1 MQVRWNYLFF
11 ADIWILRRSELRAVS
26 RSCELLAYSSD
37 GAICLYALCPPGGT
51 LKVRSRMQIEA
62 PNTAEKIREAGSDPG
77 GDGEQVIA
85 LRSELARKMAAHI
98 PG

>member
-1 MQVRWNYLFF
+1 
-11 ADIWILRRSELRAVS
+11 
-26 RSCELLAYSSD
+26 
-37 GAICLYALCPPGGT
+37 
-51 LKVRSRMQIEA
+51 MQIEA